1 LPLSKALWNNREK
14 SMIFRLAIFIGA
26 LISSIANAD
35 VLWDIPVNKI
45 GTVTGKLYIKDL
57 TVGDKAKIDEYSVF
71 CTTNKNTLAIGGYTE
86 IGDGDYL
93 VQLMPGNKIT
103 LTVPDSEKF
112 LKKIFTGE
120 SYANCDWWTADKG
133 ASSVVINSING
144 KKKLS

>member
-1 LPLSKALWNNREK
+1 
-14 SMIFRLAIFIGA
+14 MIFKIIIFMGA
-26 LISSIANAD
+26 LIAPIANAD

-57 TVGDKAKIDEYSVF
+57 TVGDKAKIDKYSLF
-71 CTTNKNTLAIGGYTE
+71 CTTNSNTLAISGFTE

-93 VQLMPGNKIT
+93 IQLLPGNKLT

-112 LKKIFTGE
+112 LKKIFTDQ

-133 ASSVVINSING
+133 KSSVIVDSING
-144 KKKLS
+144 KKKLSQLLKNP